1 MSYCEYLKNTLR
13 PLGLYELDT
22 GIGAAELDAEGAVL
36 DGIDA
41 LLEDTR
47 KNMLPADIDENGVER
62 WAYLTGFHPRGGSI
76 EAKRESLM
84 GYMRMGEFESSEQWL
99 NIVLNTCGI
108 LAEVSESE
116 TKETVTVTIFEH
128 HLEDGEEERIKAAV
142 EAILPCHLAVE
153 YEYA

>member
-22 GIGAAELDAEGAVL
+22 GIGAAELDAEGTIF

-62 WAYLTGFHPRGGSI
+62 WATLTGFHPRGGSI

-84 GYMRMGEFESSEQWL
+84 GYMRMGDFESSEQWL
-99 NIVLNTCGI
+99 NIVLITCGI

-116 TKETVTVTIFEH
+116 TRETVTVTIFEH